1 VLPMIEKENSHGK
14 EAEERLR
21 REIKEEIKREMKEE
35 AKEKKGRSRKTA
47 GVIISLVGATL
58 YLVFGLIF
66 LIRSFGYSPYLI
78 RNISMLIAGGISFT
92 GGIIAMYKVK
102 IGGIII
108 LIAIPI
114 GIIFGIVFTIGL
126 PYYYGWSSILQFV
139 LYPFPIPHSLHVI
152 PGGIICLTASDEK

>member
-1 VLPMIEKENSHGK
+1 MIEKDNSHEK

-35 AKEKKGRSRKTA
+35 AKEKKGKSRKNA

-58 YLVFGLIF
+58 YLVFGF
-66 LIRSFGYSPYLI
+66 LFL
-78 RNISMLIAGGISFT
+78 RNISMLIAGGISLT
-92 GGIIAMYKVK
+92 GGIVAMYKVK
-102 IGGIII
+102 IGGVIV

-114 GIIFGIVFTIGL
+114 AIIFGIVFTINQ
-126 PYYYGWSSILQFV
+126 PYGWMSILG
-139 LYPFPIPHSLHVI
+139 LYPPIPHSVHVI